1 MPGSRYYTRLALRSS
16 MSDDYSKDEPDA
28 VITMED
34 TRPNVIEYVEDVRN
48 NLPEDNTSEE
58 NKGFELILEKLIQV

>member
-1 MPGSRYYTRLALRSS
+1 
-16 MSDDYSKDEPDA
+16 MSDEYAKDEADA

-34 TRPNVIEYVEDVRN
+34 TRPNVTEYIEDVQN

-58 NKGFELILEKLIQV
+58 IKGFELMLEKLIQV

>member
-1 MPGSRYYTRLALRSS
+1 
-16 MSDDYSKDEPDA
+16 MSDEYAKDEADA

-34 TRPNVIEYVEDVRN
+34 TRPNVTEYIEDVQN

-58 NKGFELILEKLIQV
+58 IKGFELILEKLIQVWISSLE